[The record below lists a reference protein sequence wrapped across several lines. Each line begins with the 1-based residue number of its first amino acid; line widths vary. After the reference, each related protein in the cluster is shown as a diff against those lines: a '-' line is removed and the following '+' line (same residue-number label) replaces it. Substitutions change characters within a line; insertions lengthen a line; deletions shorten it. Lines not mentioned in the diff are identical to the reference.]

1 MSPELETLNRRIEAL
16 EARLPAAFTPPPKVT
31 SALVELIP
39 RAAPLRCEARLLSK
53 VTQAAFGQRRKM
65 LRQAL
70 KALAGG
76 DAGNLLAC
84 AGLALTS
91 RAEEIGIEGF
101 AALARALGDLR

>member
-1 MSPELETLNRRIEAL
+1 
-16 EARLPAAFTPPPKVT
+16 
-31 SALVELIP
+31 
-39 RAAPLRCEARLLSK
+39 
-53 VTQAAFGQRRKM
+53 M

>member
-1 MSPELETLNRRIEAL
+1 MFQREVAERIVASPAQR
-16 EARLPAAFTPPPKVT
+16 AAYGRPPKVT

-39 RAAPLRCEARLLSK
+39 RAAPLPCEARLLSG

-76 DAGNLLAC
+76 DAGSLLAR
-84 AGLALTS
+84 ANIDPTL
-91 RAEEIGIEGF
+91 RAEEIGMEKF
-101 AALARALGDLR
+101 VALARALGDLR